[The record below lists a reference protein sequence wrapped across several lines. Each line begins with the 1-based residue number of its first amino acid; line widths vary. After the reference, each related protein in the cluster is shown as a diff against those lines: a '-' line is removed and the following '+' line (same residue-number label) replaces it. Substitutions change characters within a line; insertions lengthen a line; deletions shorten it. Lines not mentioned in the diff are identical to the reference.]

1 MQSQNRSSGQDE
13 FSHLGRD
20 TLRELRVRRVSPMPG
35 TRNAYDELKRQ
46 VLQVLTADLGPGIK
60 PHNRAQSKI
69 FIQERLDALL
79 AEENIILKQHEKRR
93 LTTDVMAELL
103 GFGPLEPLLGLD
115 GVDQIL
121 VNGPKDIFIV
131 RQGQHRRAE
140 AAFEDDAHLGRLIAR
155 IATLT
160 GQDWDQDS
168 PVVETEMAD
177 GTHVHIMLSAAAAN
191 GPLLTIKRA
200 AAPDYTIE
208 LLCGT
213 KMVAGEIVDFL
224 QAAVTARLNIVITG
238 QPGTGKTTL
247 LRALC
252 SFIPTNERIVTIEQ
266 RAELHLD
273 RDQVIAMETRPATG
287 GEKSDISAETLIMAT
302 SRMRPDRLILGS
314 IEGNEAFA
322 WLQLINAGL
331 DGSMTTCNGKN
342 AQDLLQRIELMA
354 LLGGPMT
361 PRHHIR
367 SQIVTAVDLIVH
379 LEKWPD
385 NSYSVVSISEVNGY
399 KEGYFVTKEIFRIK
413 QAGLVDSQILG
424 TLHPTGAY
432 SHCAQRIRD
441 AGIPLPAAL
450 GI

>member
-1 MQSQNRSSGQDE
+1 MQSQNRSSEQDE

-46 VLQVLTADLGPGIK
+46 VLQALTADLDQVIK
-60 PHNRAQSKI
+60 PHNRAKSEI
-69 FIQERLDALL
+69 LIQKRLDALL

-103 GFGPLEPLLGLD
+103 GLGPLEPLLGLE
-115 GVDQIL
+115 GVDRIL

-140 AAFEDDAHLGRLIAR
+140 AAFDDDAHLGRLIAR
-155 IATLT
+155 LATLT
-160 GQDWDQDS
+160 DQDS
-168 PVVETEMAD
+168 PVVDTQMAD
-177 GTHVHIMLSAAAAN
+177 GTQVQIMLSAAAAN

-208 LLCGT
+208 LLCRT
-213 KMVAGEIVDFL
+213 KMVTAEIVDFL

-238 QPGTGKTTL
+238 LAGTGKTTL

-252 SFIPTNERIVTIEQ
+252 SFIPSKERIVTIEQ

-287 GEKSDISAETLIMAT
+287 GEKSNISAETLIMAT

-314 IEGNEAFA
+314 LEGNEAFA

-367 SQIVTAVDLIVH
+367 SQITTAVDLIVH

-385 NSYSVVSISEVNGY
+385 NSYGVVSISEVSGY
-399 KEGYFVTKEIFRIK
+399 EEDCFVTSEIFRIK
-413 QAGLVDSQILG
+413 QAGLVGSQILG
-424 TLHPTGAY
+424 TLHPTGAN